1 MRSMRLCLAGLLL
14 LADPASAAVA
24 DDRPMNLALG
34 EVPTT
39 AASVRRGYAD
49 SALGQIHYQRVVPA
63 DKENDA
69 PVYVLLHQVP
79 WSHVYY
85 ARAQAELAK
94 AGIESIAFDTP
105 GYGLSAKPAKAPDIA
120 DYGAALFEAIRSLE
134 LGSVVLVG
142 HHTGATLAV
151 EIARTQPDAILR
163 LVLHGLPIYT
173 SAEAAAR
180 LSAPHWDQT
189 LKRDGSHL
197 AERWLA
203 LSNRVSGSAESLHWS
218 VLSLFLAGE
227 QEWFG
232 HHAVFKYP
240 MADSLKAL
248 RVPATVLSNP
258 DDLLDFTL
266 ERVKEIRPDW
276 QYRRLV
282 AGSSNMAFDEPAA
295 WVQAVLADET
305 P

>member
-1 MRSMRLCLAGLLL
+1 MRLMLLCFAGLWL
-14 LADPASAAVA
+14 LADPASAAGA
-24 DDRPMNLALG
+24 GDRPMNLALG

-39 AASVRRGYAD
+39 DAVVRRGYAD
-49 SALGQIHYQRVVPA
+49 STLGQIHYQRVKPA
-63 DKENDA
+63 QRKGGS

-94 AGIESIAFDTP
+94 NGIESIAFDTP
-105 GYGLSAKPAKAPDIA
+105 GYGLSAKPAQAPGIA
-120 DYGAALFEAIRSLE
+120 DYGAALFEAMRSLE

-151 EIARTQPDAILR
+151 EIARVQPDAVRR

-173 SAEAAAR
+173 ASEADAR
-180 LSAPHWDQT
+180 LAAPHWDQT

-232 HHAVFKYP
+232 HHAVFRYT

-276 QYRRLV
+276 QYRRLT
-282 AGSSNMAFDEPAA
+282 AASSNMAFDEPEA

-305 P
+305 R